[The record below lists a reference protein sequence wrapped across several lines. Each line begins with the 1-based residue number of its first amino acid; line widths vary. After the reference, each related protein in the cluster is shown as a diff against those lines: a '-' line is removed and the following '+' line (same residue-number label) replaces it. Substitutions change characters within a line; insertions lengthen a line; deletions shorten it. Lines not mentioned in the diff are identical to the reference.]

1 MNVRCLPNES
11 PPRSIALLRHPDQ
24 LENQWLAYGNLGR
37 KFYDFV
43 TAERLDGESCRDC
56 LDREIAWILD
66 IRRGKDYIIS
76 RQARLHLDVL
86 VESKVSGTFFV
97 VEFYIVDLYGKSGRA
112 SVERNKQLRRRDSD
126 EVLAGR
132 TS

>member
-1 MNVRCLPNES
+1 
-11 PPRSIALLRHPDQ
+11 
-24 LENQWLAYGNLGR
+24 
-37 KFYDFV
+37 
-43 TAERLDGESCRDC
+43 
-56 LDREIAWILD
+56 
-66 IRRGKDYIIS
+66 
-76 RQARLHLDVL
+76 

-97 VEFYIVDLYGKSGRA
+97 VEFYIVDPYGKSGRA